1 MRRRIKEKWGYPC
14 VGTPRSCEYKTASL
28 DVHFGILK
36 DGRVQFVDIVRKS
49 PYEIY
54 DDYAVTAI
62 KLASPF
68 PPVPAVMMKGMAPGS
83 TGIPISA
90 RFMYV
95 VESSFTNLL
104 R

>member
-1 MRRRIKEKWGYPC
+1 VKN
-14 VGTPRSCEYKTASL
+14 PRTRECEVHTTSL

-36 DGRVQFVDIVRKS
+36 DGRVQFVEIVRVADHAV
-49 PYEIY
+49 Y
-54 DDYAVTAI
+54 DEYAVNAI

-68 PPVPAVMMKGMAPGS
+68 PPVPAVMLQSMRAGS

-90 RFMYV
+90 RFSYV
-95 VESSFTNLL
+95 VESSLTNLL